1 MGCGFSEENGMGGEE
16 RARYRMEVDGGRGD
30 RIEWEKMWWERMVR
44 GGRERGQNGVRVW
57 DVKRDDGIGWKRMKG
72 G

>member
-44 GGRERGQNGVRVW
+44 GGRERG
-57 DVKRDDGIGWKRMKG
+57 
-72 G
+72 